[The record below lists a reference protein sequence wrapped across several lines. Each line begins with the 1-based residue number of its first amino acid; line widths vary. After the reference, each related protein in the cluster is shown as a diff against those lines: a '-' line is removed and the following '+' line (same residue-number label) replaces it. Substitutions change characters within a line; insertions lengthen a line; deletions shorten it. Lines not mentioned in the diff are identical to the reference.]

1 MLYYILFSDTAINYR
16 MLGTEMWSG
25 LVSECMQLDIS
36 VFLEGL
42 YFVRSGNDVANFI
55 VKR

>member
-1 MLYYILFSDTAINYR
+1 MLYYILFSDTAINYH

-25 LVSECMQLDIS
+25 LVSEGMQLDIS
-36 VFLEGL
+36 VFSEGL
-42 YFVRSGNDVANFI
+42 YFVRFGNDVANFI